1 MAQCQWSMH
10 MLVSVQFV
18 LNISMQFSDYTRSP
32 HSHVRIKQYTQFEQ
46 HCSILTPGPIEDGA
60 FLKLRRTD
68 DSIFYIKLHDSTLS
82 AGQGV

>member
-1 MAQCQWSMH
+1 M
-10 MLVSVQFV
+10 SVVDAYASFSSIT
-18 LNISMQFSDYTRSP
+18 ISMQFSDYTRSP
-32 HSHVRIKQYTQFEQ
+32 HSHVRTKQYTQFEQ

-82 AGQGV
+82 ARPRSLT